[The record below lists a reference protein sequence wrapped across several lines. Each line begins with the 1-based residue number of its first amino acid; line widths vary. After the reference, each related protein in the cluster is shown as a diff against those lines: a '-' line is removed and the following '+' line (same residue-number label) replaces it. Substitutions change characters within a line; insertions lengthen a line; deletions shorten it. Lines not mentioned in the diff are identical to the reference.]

1 MNCLLSA
8 CIISANIINGG
19 SYTEKTPIVSVDN
32 ANIIHNIAH
41 FYKIQNNQFNING
54 YLIFDTNTR
63 LDLGYDNGLNS
74 EKRNRKKALSI
85 GLTQLNFMN
94 DNEILTYGASVKIGG
109 KVTDTPCRDE
119 SGMERLFH
127 CDNLASLESFSQS
140 EYENPFQV
148 IVKYI
153 YKF

>member
-1 MNCLLSA
+1 
-8 CIISANIINGG
+8 
-19 SYTEKTPIVSVDN
+19 
-32 ANIIHNIAH
+32 
-41 FYKIQNNQFNING
+41 
-54 YLIFDTNTR
+54 
-63 LDLGYDNGLNS
+63 
-74 EKRNRKKALSI
+74 
-85 GLTQLNFMN
+85 MN